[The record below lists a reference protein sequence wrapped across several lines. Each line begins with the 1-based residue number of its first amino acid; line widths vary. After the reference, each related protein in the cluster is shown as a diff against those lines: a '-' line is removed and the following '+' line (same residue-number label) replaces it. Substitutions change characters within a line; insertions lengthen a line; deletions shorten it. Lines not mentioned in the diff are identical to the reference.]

1 MGVPHRCVPNTAST
15 HIRLLVSHRPSAGGT
30 SHPTL
35 TIQGTSRS
43 SDRKTAIRKSQANG
57 LRCFA
62 VCDSV
67 PQGRL
72 SRSEWRTVDP
82 VAQRPGLFGSTNPR
96 QTCITPRPDDVAS
109 HEAVKFNEYANPVAA
124 SQLQCQEPNVGNS
137 GSAFCYLICLEDYFR
152 SSKFRS
158 RQRLYPLVN
167 GRLLAEPCDSTECGK
182 GALTLS
188 HASESERFIYIVEF
202 NVQI

>member
-1 MGVPHRCVPNTAST
+1 MGGPHRCVPNTART

-62 VCDSV
+62 ICDSV

-72 SRSEWRTVDP
+72 PRSEWRTVDP
-82 VAQRPGLFGSTNPR
+82 VAQRPGLFGSTNAR

-109 HEAVKFNEYANPVAA
+109 REAVKFNDYASLVAA
-124 SQLQCQEPNVGNS
+124 SEHPFQEPVSGNS
-137 GSAFCYLICLEDYFR
+137 GSALI
-152 SSKFRS
+152 
-158 RQRLYPLVN
+158 
-167 GRLLAEPCDSTECGK
+167 STG
-182 GALTLS
+182 
-188 HASESERFIYIVEF
+188 
-202 NVQI
+202 

>member
-1 MGVPHRCVPNTAST
+1 MGVPHRCVLNTASA

-43 SDRKTAIRKSQANG
+43 SDRKTAILKSQANG

-62 VCDSV
+62 ICDSV

-82 VAQRPGLFGSTNPR
+82 VAQRPVLFGSTNPR
-96 QTCITPRPDDVAS
+96 QTCITPRPDDIAS
-109 HEAVKFNEYANPVAA
+109 HEAVKFNDYANPVAA
-124 SQLQCQEPNVGNS
+124 SELPIQNPEFGHS
-137 GSAFCYLICLEDYFR
+137 GSAFCYAQFTSDCFLR
-152 SSKFRS
+152 RT
-158 RQRLYPLVN
+158 VN
-167 GRLLAEPCDSTECGK
+167 
-182 GALTLS
+182 
-188 HASESERFIYIVEF
+188 RFS
-202 NVQI
+202 NSC

>member
-1 MGVPHRCVPNTAST
+1 MGVPHRGVPNTAST

-62 VCDSV
+62 ICDSV

-82 VAQRPGLFGSTNPR
+82 VAQRPVLFGSTNSR
-96 QTCITPRPDDVAS
+96 QTCITPRPDDIAS
-109 HEAVKFNEYANPVAA
+109 HEAVKFNDQRNRAA
-124 SQLQCQEPNVGNS
+124 TLRVDFRFRRIRRS
-137 GSAFCYLICLEDYFR
+137 GSRNCSALDHVGLILTSVPAGR
-152 SSKFRS
+152 SMTCSS
-158 RQRLYPLVN
+158 N
-167 GRLLAEPCDSTECGK
+167 LASPS
-182 GALTLS
+182 
-188 HASESERFIYIVEF
+188 
-202 NVQI
+202 